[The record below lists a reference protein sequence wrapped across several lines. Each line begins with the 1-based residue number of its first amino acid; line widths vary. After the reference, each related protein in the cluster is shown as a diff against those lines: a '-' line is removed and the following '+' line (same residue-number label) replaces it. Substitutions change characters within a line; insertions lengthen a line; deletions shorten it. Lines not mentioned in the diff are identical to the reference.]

1 MSTLF
6 DPGLQ
11 PERTELAWRRT
22 AVAFG
27 IGSIVAMRLIPAVFG
42 SAWWVVVGVAGLVA
56 SGWLWLAAQRRYGI
70 VNGTL
75 AREGD
80 RGRMPGAG
88 LLLALALCALGAGLL
103 SLAVVIVVALG
114 RG

>member
-22 AVAFG
+22 ALAFG
-27 IGSIVAMRLIPAVFG
+27 IGSIVAMRLIPVVFG
-42 SAWWVVVGVAGLVA
+42 SAWWVLLGVAGLVA
-56 SGWLWLAAQRRYGI
+56 SGAIWVSAERRYRA
-70 VNGTL
+70 VNGIL
-75 AREGD
+75 RREGD

-88 LLLALALCALGAGLL
+88 LLLALALCAAGAGAL
-103 SLAVVIVVALG
+103 SLAVVVVVALA

>member
-1 MSTLF
+1 MSALF

-22 AVAFG
+22 ALAFG

-42 SAWWVVVGVAGLVA
+42 SAWWVLRGGGGLVA
-56 SGWLWLAAQRRYGI
+56 SGWLWLSARRRYGI
-70 VNGTL
+70 VNSIL

-88 LLLALALCALGAGLL
+88 LLLALTHCAVGAGLL
-103 SLAVVIVVALG
+103 SLAVVVVVALG

>member
-22 AVAFG
+22 ALAFG
-27 IGSIVAMRLIPAVFG
+27 VGSIVAMRLIPAVFG
-42 SAWWVVVGVAGLVA
+42 SAWWVLVGVAGL
-56 SGWLWLAAQRRYGI
+56 LAAGALWVFAEQRYRA
-70 VNGTL
+70 VNVIL
-75 AREGD
+75 RRDGD

-88 LLLALALCALGAGLL
+88 LLLALTLCAAGAGLL
-103 SLAVVIVVALG
+103 SLAVVLAVALAPG
-114 RG
+114 